1 MHQKLVNRLG
11 TLDGIER
18 FGGMMMNYK
27 VGDEVLVKVKIA
39 GCTSSER
46 CMIKVDRTELF
57 VNEEAIIPIPD
68 MTAEEAWEIAKKL
81 KQMNEDELLEVFRTN
96 VEHLVLKD
104 FSPQQAKARIEAWE
118 AEKEIKV
125 GDVVRVTLGKL
136 DEGETDTALITWVH
150 ENNWYDLIMKNGLGW
165 TYVNGERIKK
175 TGRHIDIDGIL
186 KQIGGNE

>member
-1 MHQKLVNRLG
+1 MG
-11 TLDGIER
+11 
-18 FGGMMMNYK
+18 YK
-27 VGDEVLVKVKIA
+27 VGDEVMVKARINDICVGDVHPYEVRA
-39 GCTSSER
+39 VDNSNCGSSARVIYVRAED
-46 CMIKVDRTELF
+46 VLP
-57 VNEEAIIPIPD
+57 APD
-68 MTAEEAWEIAKKL
+68 MTAEEAWEIAKNLFANYSNAELDEIFGKGWSFPKL
-81 KQMNEDELLEVFRTN
+81 MELTPHE
-96 VEHLVLKD
+96 
-104 FSPQQAKARIEAWE
+104 AKARIEAWE

-186 KQIGGNE
+186 KQIGGDE

>member
-1 MHQKLVNRLG
+1 
-11 TLDGIER
+11 
-18 FGGMMMNYK
+18 MNYK
-27 VGDEVLVKVKIA
+27 VGDEVLVKAKIA
-39 GCTSSER
+39 GCASSER

-57 VNEEAIIPIPD
+57 VNGEDVFPVPD
-68 MTAEEAWEIAKKL
+68 MTDDEAWEIAKKL
-81 KQMNEDELLEVFRTN
+81 FADYSN
-96 VEHLVLKD
+96 VELDEIFGKGWSFPKLMELT
-104 FSPQQAKARIEAWE
+104 PQQAKAKIGAWE

-186 KQIGGNE
+186 KQIGGDE

>member
-1 MHQKLVNRLG
+1 MTK
-11 TLDGIER
+11 
-18 FGGMMMNYK
+18 YK
-27 VGDEVLVKVKIA
+27 VGDEVIVKVRISEVYEKNNYPYEAVNVSHRNKARSIA
-39 GCTSSER
+39 LRES
-46 CMIKVDRTELF
+46 D
-57 VNEEAIIPIPD
+57 IIQKPD

-81 KQMNEDELLEVFRTN
+81 FADYSNAELDDIFGKGWSFPKLMELT
-96 VEHLVLKD
+96 
-104 FSPQQAKARIEAWE
+104 PQQAKAKIEAWE

-175 TGRHIDIDGIL
+175 TSRHIDIDGLL
-186 KQIGGNE
+186 KQIGGDE